1 MLSKLFKLVGLTAVL
16 SVSSVAVAYPIAVI
30 DVDTP
35 VYEGEFGGIN
45 FDARSS
51 IETDAGLGNYI
62 ESYAWDLDL
71 DGEFGDLSSTND
83 EFENIP
89 FGLAYADVNYLELLG
104 LAGAGRHEFRLMAT
118 NNLGEESDIAVGWFT
133 ILEREVTPPV
143 DVPEPA

>member
-1 MLSKLFKLVGLTAVL
+1 MLSKLFKLIGLTAVL

-30 DVDTP
+30 DEDTP

-104 LAGAGRHEFRLMAT
+104 LAGAG
-118 NNLGEESDIAVGWFT
+118 
-133 ILEREVTPPV
+133 
-143 DVPEPA
+143 